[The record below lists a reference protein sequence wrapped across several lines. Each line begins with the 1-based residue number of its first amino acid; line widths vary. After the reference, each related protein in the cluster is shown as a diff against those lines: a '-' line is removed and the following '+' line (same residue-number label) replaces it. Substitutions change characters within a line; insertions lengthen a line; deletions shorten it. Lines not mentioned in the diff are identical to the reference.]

1 MSGFSQILN
10 NVVDFLITLKS
21 FNMKQKVA
29 TSYTSRTY
37 ILQVDETKENGAGF
51 IGCPCELLNWLI
63 YRAHPLLSWTSIM
76 ILRGHLQCN
85 KTESGYYVY
94 HVQ

>member
-29 TSYTSRTY
+29 TSYSSRTY

-51 IGCPCELLNWLI
+51 IGCPCELLNWLN
-63 YRAHPLLSWTSIM
+63 LSCLPI
-76 ILRGHLQCN
+76 IKLDLN
-85 KTESGYYVY
+85 
-94 HVQ
+94 